1 MLNAGVVNYDENDQ
15 FSLDGQRL
23 INTTGNEYRFETE
36 QWSKIIAEGS
46 RANPT
51 AWVQYMSDGSIRK
64 FGATDVRRILRSMFS
79 Y

>member
-1 MLNAGVVNYDENDQ
+1 MLAVGVINYDDKDQ

-51 AWVQYMSDGSIRK
+51 SWTQYMSDGSIRK
-64 FGATDVRRILRSMFS
+64 FGVTAVRSL
-79 Y
+79 